1 VAALKGQGNLFGRPQ
16 TDTNWTVQAKT
27 ASALERQGDEP
38 VSGSDSS
45 DTPVE
50 YPDDPSP
57 IKAMRKA
64 KKKVLFHFLL

>member
-1 VAALKGQGNLFGRPQ
+1 
-16 TDTNWTVQAKT
+16 
-27 ASALERQGDEP
+27 LERQEDEP

-45 DTPVE
+45 DTPVD

-57 IKAMRKA
+57 IKEMRKA